1 MTSLRTL
8 CEDYL
13 AFHRSLGAKLIM
25 TRGLLFQ
32 FIAFLAQHEAPFITA
47 ALALEW
53 ASKPESVQQEW
64 RARRLSEVRQF
75 ARYVHAVD
83 PRHEV
88 PPQRLLPYRRQRPQ
102 PYIYSDGEIEDLI
115 GAARDL
121 SGRLRPRTCSTM
133 LGLLAITGMRSG
145 EVVRLD
151 RDDVDLRQGV
161 LTIRESKFG
170 KSRLNLCHDT
180 TVQALSDYAAWRDE
194 RCPRPQS
201 PAFFLN
207 ERAKRI
213 DKGNFRST
221 FKTLT
226 CQTGLRDPAA
236 SRGPRLHDLRHTF
249 SVRTLIRWYR
259 DDVDI
264 DRHLPRLSTWLGHA
278 SVVDTYWYLT
288 AVPELMALAARRL
301 DERQGRHSS

>member
-1 MTSLRTL
+1 MTSLPTL

-13 AFHRSLGAKLIM
+13 ALRRSLGAKLMM
-25 TRGLLFQ
+25 TRRLLFQ

-53 ASKPESVQQEW
+53 ASKPQGVQQQW

-75 ARYVHAVD
+75 ARYVYALD

-102 PYIYSDGEIEDLI
+102 PYIYSDGEIEDLL
-115 GAARDL
+115 GAAREL
-121 SGRLRPRTCSTM
+121 CGRLRPRTCSTM
-133 LGLLAITGMRSG
+133 LGLLAVTGMRSG

-151 RDDVDLRQGV
+151 REDVDLRQGIV
-161 LTIRESKFG
+161 TIRESKFG

-180 TVQALSDYAAWRDE
+180 TVQALGDYAARRDE
-194 RCPRPQS
+194 HCPRPHS
-201 PAFFLN
+201 PAFFLS

-213 DKGNFRST
+213 DKATLRKT

-249 SVRTLIRWYR
+249 SVRTLTRWYR
-259 DDVDI
+259 DGVDV
-264 DRHLPRLSTWLGHA
+264 DRHLPRLSTWLGHGCI
-278 SVVDTYWYLT
+278 VDSYWYLT

-301 DERQGRHSS
+301 DERQGRCSS

>member
-13 AFHRSLGAKLIM
+13 ACRRSLGARLTM
-25 TRGLLFQ
+25 TPGLLFQ
-32 FIAFLAQHEAPFITA
+32 FLTFLAQREAPFITV

-53 ASKPESVQQEW
+53 ASQPDGVQQAW

-75 ARYVHAVD
+75 ARHVHAVD

-88 PPQRLLPYRRQRPQ
+88 PPQRLLPGRRQRPQ
-102 PYIYSDGEIEDLI
+102 PYIYSDVEIKDLI
-115 GAARDL
+115 DAARDL
-121 SGRLRPRTCSTM
+121 AGQLRPRTCSTM
-133 LGLLAITGMRSG
+133 LGLLAVTGMRSG

-170 KSRLNLCHDT
+170 KSRLNLCHAT
-180 TVQALSDYAAWRDE
+180 TVQALGDYAAWRDQ

-201 PAFFLN
+201 SAFFLS
-207 ERAKRI
+207 ERARRVHKT
-213 DKGNFRST
+213 DFRKT
-221 FKTLT
+221 FRTLT
-226 CQTGLRDPAA
+226 RQTGLRDPAA

-259 DDVDI
+259 DDVDL
-264 DRHLPRLSTWLGHA
+264 DRHLPRLSTWLGHSCMA
-278 SVVDTYWYLT
+278 DSYWYLT
-288 AVPELMALAARRL
+288 AVPELMALAAWRL
-301 DERQGRHSS
+301 DERQGRNGS